1 MKNWRNAATAK
12 KPWGKSTPCRQLTA
26 KIRNSRINVQSNYL
40 LLLHLQGKSR
50 LANDVESLE
59 GPEHRGRWRNWGN
72 LEFARAGVIERVRES
87 VRETMRDERA
97 RFERCEN

>member
-1 MKNWRNAATAK
+1 
-12 KPWGKSTPCRQLTA
+12 
-26 KIRNSRINVQSNYL
+26 V
-40 LLLHLQGKSR
+40 
-50 LANDVESLE
+50 NDVESLE
-59 GPEHRGRWRNWGN
+59 GPEHLKGRWRNCGN